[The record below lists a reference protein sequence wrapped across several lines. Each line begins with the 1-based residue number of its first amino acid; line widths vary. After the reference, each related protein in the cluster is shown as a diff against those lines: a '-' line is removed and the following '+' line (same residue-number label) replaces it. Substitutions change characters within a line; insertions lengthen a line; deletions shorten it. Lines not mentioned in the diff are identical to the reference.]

1 MIKNFERKKSFLHL
15 IWGKIFNFKDKLDMF
30 FSAESWDKQLSCCF
44 FFFYINQ
51 TKINSVVGQHLEGV
65 LVNDPLTLPRHT
77 RPTIFLTLFNNPK
90 LFLINSN
97 FLPFIQASTHR
108 TVSLLCPFHLFIYSI
123 AGCAVAL
130 FRVTLTLPGS

>member
-1 MIKNFERKKSFLHL
+1 
-15 IWGKIFNFKDKLDMF
+15 MF
-30 FSAESWDKQLSCCF
+30 FSAESWDKQLSCGF
-44 FFFYINQ
+44 FFDINQ

-97 FLPFIQASTHR
+97 FLPFIQASTHSIFI
-108 TVSLLCPFHLFIYSI
+108 VSLSSIYIQYSRMC
-123 AGCAVAL
+123 GCSVP
-130 FRVTLTLPGS
+130 RYTYTPGEPGC